1 MSRNVPTPADC
12 ELAVTVART
21 RATACVRASMRKK
34 PRLVVIRKSPVAG
47 SMSSALTYGGFG
59 EKSTSRPERFA
70 PPSALAPHP
79 GRTSAHAATAIT
91 ARMRA

>member
-47 SMSSALTYGGFG
+47 SMSSALTYGGFC

-70 PPSALAPHP
+70 PPSALPPHP

-91 ARMRA
+91 ARIRA